1 MSLTVVLTC
10 IYSVMNKVE
19 HLLIFF
25 NILESHPYFLFCELS
40 ILFLSF
46 THFSVGFLAFIL
58 ICR

>member
-10 IYSVMNKVE
+10 IYFVMNKVE
-19 HLLIFF
+19 HLLLFF
-25 NILESHPYFLFCELS
+25 NILESHLYFLFLQ
-40 ILFLSF
+40 FLSF